1 MKKNNSPVQTEEK
14 KLLKPKNDVVF
25 QSIFNQNNE
34 KITKAF
40 VEALLDEKITKMT
53 INNDQILVRDAPD
66 DKLGILD
73 LELDINNNEKVDV
86 EIQLIERANFA
97 ERLLFYFSRL
107 YTSEIKR
114 GDDYAEAKKVI
125 LIAIIDYP
133 LELTQ
138 TISEMETVWKLCEK
152 NHPNLVLTDSIEI
165 CILELDKVKNTY
177 YKNKLD
183 KKAQWMLFLDD
194 PNSREVKEIMEK
206 NNDIKDA
213 VIEVHERSKDE
224 QLRRLAELK
233 EKAIMD
239 EKAIYKAGR
248 LRGEKEGIQKG
259 LQEGVQKGIT
269 QGQLEKSI
277 EIIKKLHSMN
287 LTISQIAQAVDMSE
301 QEVQKIIDKN
311 S

>member
-1 MKKNNSPVQTEEK
+1 MDAEPYE
-14 KLLKPKNDVVF
+14 L
-25 QSIFNQNNE
+25 IF
-34 KITKAF
+34 
-40 VEALLDEKITKMT
+40 
-53 INNDQILVRDAPD
+53 
-66 DKLGILD
+66 
-73 LELDINNNEKVDV
+73 
-86 EIQLIERANFA
+86 
-97 ERLLFYFSRL
+97 S
-107 YTSEIKR
+107 
-114 GDDYAEAKKVI
+114 I
-125 LIAIIDYP
+125 LIFAQNFQHTVVVSWHTIFLAFTVLSAYNVFIIVMN
-133 LELTQ
+133 
-138 TISEMETVWKLCEK
+138 I
-152 NHPNLVLTDSIEI
+152 LVLTDSIEI

-259 LQEGVQKGIT
+259 LQEGVQKGIQKGIT

-277 EIIKKLHSMN
+277 EIIKNLYSMN

>member
-1 MKKNNSPVQTEEK
+1 M
-14 KLLKPKNDVVF
+14 
-25 QSIFNQNNE
+25 
-34 KITKAF
+34 
-40 VEALLDEKITKMT
+40 
-53 INNDQILVRDAPD
+53 
-66 DKLGILD
+66 
-73 LELDINNNEKVDV
+73 
-86 EIQLIERANFA
+86 
-97 ERLLFYFSRL
+97 
-107 YTSEIKR
+107 
-114 GDDYAEAKKVI
+114 I

-224 QLRRLAELK
+224 QLRRIAELK

-248 LRGEKEGIQKG
+248 LRGEKEGIQEG
-259 LQEGVQKGIT
+259 LQKGIT

-277 EIIKKLHSMN
+277 EIIKNLHSMN

-301 QEVQKIIDKN
+301 QEVQKIIDEN

>member
-73 LELDINNNEKVDV
+73 LELDINNSEKVDV

-107 YTSEIKR
+107 YASQIKR
-114 GDDYAEAKKVI
+114 GDDYSEAKKVI
-125 LIAIIDYP
+125 LIAIIDYH

-224 QLRRLAELK
+224 QLRRIAELK
-233 EKAIMD
+233 EKAIID

-248 LRGEKEGIQKG
+248 LRGEKEGK
-259 LQEGVQKGIT
+259 LQN
-269 QGQLEKSI
+269 SI
-277 EIIKKLHSMN
+277 KIIKNLHSMN

-301 QEVQKIIDKN
+301 SEVQKIIDEN

>member
-25 QSIFNQNNE
+25 QSIFNQNNA

-53 INNDQILVRDAPD
+53 INSDQILVRDTPE

-97 ERLLFYFSRL
+97 ERLFFYFSRL
-107 YTSEIKR
+107 YASEIKR
-114 GDDYAEAKKVI
+114 GDSYTEAKKVI

-152 NHPNLVLTDSIEI
+152 NHPDLVLTDSIEI

-194 PNSREVKEIMEK
+194 PNSREVKEIMKK
-206 NNDIKDA
+206 NNDIKNA

-248 LRGEKEGIQKG
+248 LRGEKEGI
-259 LQEGVQKGIT
+259 T

-277 EIIKKLHSMN
+277 EIIKNLLSMDF
-287 LTISQIAQAVDMSE
+287 TVSQIAQAVDMSE
-301 QEVQKIIDKN
+301 EEVKKIIDKKQ
-311 S
+311 

>member
-1 MKKNNSPVQTEEK
+1 MY
-14 KLLKPKNDVVF
+14 
-25 QSIFNQNNE
+25 
-34 KITKAF
+34 A
-40 VEALLDEKITKMT
+40 
-53 INNDQILVRDAPD
+53 
-66 DKLGILD
+66 
-73 LELDINNNEKVDV
+73 
-86 EIQLIERANFA
+86 
-97 ERLLFYFSRL
+97 
-107 YTSEIKR
+107 SEIKR
-114 GDDYAEAKKVI
+114 GDDYTEAKKVI

-152 NHPNLVLTDSIEI
+152 NHPDLVLTDSIEI

-239 EKAIYKAGR
+239 EKAIYKAGK
-248 LRGEKEGIQKG
+248 LRREKEGIS
-259 LQEGVQKGIT
+259 
-269 QGQLEKSI
+269 QGELKKSI
-277 EIIKKLHSMN
+277 EIIKNLYSMN
-287 LTISQIAQAVDMSE
+287 LPIFQIAQAVDMSE
-301 QEVQKIIDKN
+301 TEVKKIIDEN
-311 S
+311 Q

>member
-1 MKKNNSPVQTEEK
+1 MY
-14 KLLKPKNDVVF
+14 
-25 QSIFNQNNE
+25 
-34 KITKAF
+34 A
-40 VEALLDEKITKMT
+40 
-53 INNDQILVRDAPD
+53 
-66 DKLGILD
+66 
-73 LELDINNNEKVDV
+73 
-86 EIQLIERANFA
+86 
-97 ERLLFYFSRL
+97 
-107 YTSEIKR
+107 SEIKR
-114 GDDYAEAKKVI
+114 GDDYTEAKKVI

-152 NHPNLVLTDSIEI
+152 NHPDLVLTDSIEI
-165 CILELDKVKNTY
+165 CILELDTVKNTY

-239 EKAIYKAGR
+239 EKAIYKAGK
-248 LRGEKEGIQKG
+248 LRGEK
-259 LQEGVQKGIT
+259 KGIS
-269 QGQLEKSI
+269 QGELKKSI
-277 EIIKKLHSMN
+277 EIIKNLYSMN
-287 LTISQIAQAVDMSE
+287 LPISQIAQAVDMSE
-301 QEVQKIIDKN
+301 TEVKKIIDEN
-311 S
+311 Q